1 MVRIEQQS
9 AFGIE
14 QQYTFGIEQS
24 KFAAAADQV
33 SQSAF
38 SISRPVLT
46 GFVQLEENGEHNRIV
61 EQLNRTR

>member
-1 MVRIEQQS
+1 MVRIE
-9 AFGIE
+9 E
-14 QQYTFGIEQS
+14 QHPHLKLS
-24 KFAAAADQV
+24 NLNAAAADQV